1 MKQTWTTIWCLVS
14 LVRWSISNDI
24 LLLIYKTSSIFIQS
38 ALKVYIIGNVDV
50 HSTLLEK
57 NQNNLS
63 LSQIERT
70 WICSQTA
77 YFFHSAFEQNI
88 PPLVVFYDKLGV
100 IKRLSCITVI
110 LLSLKFW
117 ILAVQLYFIHMYVQI
132 VTTFVVWSI
141 WTIFL
146 KFFNFAASH
155 LSNM

>member
-1 MKQTWTTIWCLVS
+1 MYTQRS
-14 LVRWSISNDI
+14 L
-24 LLLIYKTSSIFIQS
+24 K
-38 ALKVYIIGNVDV
+38 
-50 HSTLLEK
+50 K

-88 PPLVVFYDKLGV
+88 PPLVVYYDKLGV

-117 ILAVQLYFIHMYVQI
+117 ILAVQLYFIHMYVQN
-132 VTTFVVWSI
+132 VTTFVAWSI

-146 KFFNFAASH
+146 KYLTLQLPIWVTCNNRYIYLQVYWCTAVIW
-155 LSNM
+155 LKYCRYGVNLYPINLQV